1 MSEALIIKLTSEL
14 LWIVLLLSLPV
25 VVVASVVGVMVSLVQ
40 ALTQIQDQTLQ
51 FLIKLVAVCI
61 TLVASYHWMG
71 SALLSY
77 ATMTF
82 DQISHMRG
90 G

>member
-1 MSEALIIKLTSEL
+1 MSETIIMHLTSEL

-25 VVVASVVGVMVSLVQ
+25 VIVASIIGVIVSLVQ

-61 TLVASYHWMG
+61 TLVVSYHWMG
-71 SALLSY
+71 GSLLNY
-77 ATMTF
+77 AGMTF
-82 DQISHMRG
+82 DQISHMG